1 MKKILPAM
9 AFGLIIWAC
18 GDNVTPYE
26 INKPELQLYYN
37 QTHQF
42 EVSQANVRQNAA
54 NFSWNS
60 SNPAVGTVDASGLF
74 KGKKIGITTITGSS
88 GKSKVSAEVT
98 IKPYITLCKEPVLE
112 FGLTSTAIKSKE
124 TRTLVEEDGDGL
136 HFKGENANIRAII
149 YTMKNGKM
157 DNAAILLKND
167 NTLIPNATTF
177 LKERYT
183 FVGTAESVSYFS
195 NGKNITPTIGNDK
208 TLGLLILYLNVTKS
222 ARVSLSD
229 YNDAIKELKKRSF

>member
-1 MKKILPAM
+1 M
-9 AFGLIIWAC
+9 ALGLILWAC
-18 GDNVTPYE
+18 GENVTPYE
-26 INKPELQLYYN
+26 IDKSELELYYN

-42 EVSQANVRQNAA
+42 EVSQANVRQNAT

-60 SNPAVGTVDASGLF
+60 SDVSVGTVDASGLF
-74 KGKKIGITTITGSS
+74 KGKKIGTTTITGSS
-88 GKSKVSAEVT
+88 GKSRITAEVT

-112 FGLTSTAIKSKE
+112 FGLTSAAIKSKE
-124 TRTLVEEDGDGL
+124 SRTLVDEDGDGL
-136 HFKGENANIRAII
+136 HFKGENANVRAII

-167 NTLIPNATTF
+167 NALISSATTF

-183 FVGTAESVSYFS
+183 FVGTAEAVAYFS

-208 TLGLLILYLNVTKS
+208 TLGLFILYLNVTKS
-222 ARVSLSD
+222 ARTSQTEYATAVEKIREYL
-229 YNDAIKELKKRSF
+229 